1 MLFANFV
8 ERNIGLQ
15 NTLLAPQ
22 PFQHSLIVA
31 IVARLLSTPY
41 LIHCYPS
48 GLSLQIKL
56 LKHDTSVITFTNTT
70 APLHSHP
77 FVLLRMMRSSMAV
90 ALGCGKLDTN
100 FITVLAHFFLLM
112 LSNQCMP
119 NYIFMMQT
127 T

>member
-1 MLFANFV
+1 MPFANFV
-8 ERNIGLQ
+8 EQNIGLQ
-15 NTLLAPQ
+15 NALLAPQ

-31 IVARLLSTPY
+31 IVARLLLTPY
-41 LIHCYPS
+41 LIHRYPS

-56 LKHDTSVITFTNTT
+56 LKHDTSIVTFANTT
-70 APLHSHP
+70 APSHSHP
-77 FVLLRMMRSSMAV
+77 FALLRMMRSSIAA
-90 ALGCGKLDTN
+90 ALGRGKLDTN

-112 LSNQCMP
+112 ASNQCMP